1 MFDSDA
7 VNENRISFDQD
18 RQTEIEESCGGVES
32 RETEHLPM
40 YDGEETTTGTVEEML
55 ENHSDEE

>member
-18 RQTEIEESCGGVES
+18 RQTEIEESCDATQSG
-32 RETEHLPM
+32 ETEHLPM
-40 YDGEETTTGTVEEML
+40 YDGEETTTGTVKEML
-55 ENHSDEE
+55 ENHSDEK